1 MEENGIPVHSCNAVL
16 SDLFP
21 KGLVCKGGGRNG
33 DYFDRKKQRE
43 TDEKTEY
50 IDIELDF
57 KPKKG
62 QRRIIELCN
71 NRDLR
76 KLVINIFRQYGK
88 SFVCR
93 YLALVWMQTPD
104 TVVGYIT
111 QTSRLAKDIYK
122 KFLAMFPDELI
133 KSKDGKDF
141 IIELVNGSKLI
152 FFSVEQTHAIRG
164 FTLDY
169 LIWDEVSHCREYTS
183 DGEHV
188 YYNIV
193 APLLDAKGKKE
204 IYISTP
210 NGARG
215 FFYEEAMKGK
225 RGEKGYAYV
234 VINVEKDETKSKEWI
249 EEKKRS
255 YPEKAWEQE
264 YLCKFLEDGISFF
277 TGFSSRFID
286 EDFDWNSRLYAG
298 VDFSS
303 VGDDNTVITF
313 MNERKQT
320 IQYIIN
326 GDLDTKY
333 REIAKHLNRTDGKL
347 VLCYFESNS
356 IGEVM
361 GNEVKKLLSPNLK
374 RKIEFITTTNST
386 KQDYIEKLALDIEQ
400 GNISFMEDNVTLEEE
415 FKTFTYK
422 ISKTGK
428 KIFNALDGF
437 HDDTVI
443 SCALANLAYHKFHV
457 KKSSGGAVVRT

>member
-1 MEENGIPVHSCNAVL
+1 MEENGIPVHSRNAVL

-169 LIWDEVSHCREYTS
+169 LIWDEVSHCREYTP

-400 GNISFMEDNVTLEEE
+400 GNISFMEDNDTLMDE
-415 FKTFTYK
+415 FGTFTYK
-422 ISKTGK
+422 VSKTGK

-457 KKSSGGAVVRT
+457 KKSSGAAVVRT